1 MGVINAI
8 EIGEVLK
15 RMETTAVTE
24 QENVVYAQSLGE
36 NIRLGGVHSAIVPDM
51 KPAFLSEYLCK
62 LCGQFRST
70 PIPLFVGEMRFSR
83 VRGLVVITSYLF
95 H

>member
-36 NIRLGGVHSAIVPDM
+36 NIRLGGVHSAIVPEM
-51 KPAFLSEYLCK
+51 NSAFLTEYLCK
-62 LCGQFRST
+62 LCDQFRKT
-70 PIPLFVGEMRFSR
+70 PVPLFVGEMRFSR